1 MSDGHVCY
9 DIMICQD
16 GVTRAVPVING
27 EKQDPTYKNMW
38 KKEKPEKDE
47 KDEKK
52 EKPKVT
58 IQDRIQGQVE
68 DYISAVE
75 GIVDNFIKNDYKLKY
90 DCYAH
95 LSNLGCKAVHA
106 RKMRQFY
113 IDCFNE
119 LVDVYN
125 KDDEYYLEAWSH
137 LKPKYHKKMMD
148 FYGIIC
154 DDIDRL
160 IKNATAQR
168 KPRKKKTLSAERLV
182 KKIKYQVEFPELKL
196 VSVNPE
202 KIIGANELWVYNT
215 KYNRLGVYRAE
226 NSIRGFS
233 VKGTTLLHFDETES
247 VEKTVRKPK
256 EALANLKKGA
266 LKKALNSM
274 KTQEKQLKG
283 RIGKDTILL
292 GAFF

>member
-1 MSDGHVCY
+1 
-9 DIMICQD
+9 
-16 GVTRAVPVING
+16 
-27 EKQDPTYKNMW
+27 
-38 KKEKPEKDE
+38 
-47 KDEKK
+47 
-52 EKPKVT
+52 
-58 IQDRIQGQVE
+58 
-68 DYISAVE
+68 
-75 GIVDNFIKNDYKLKY
+75 
-90 DCYAH
+90 
-95 LSNLGCKAVHA
+95 
-106 RKMRQFY
+106 
-113 IDCFNE
+113 
-119 LVDVYN
+119 
-125 KDDEYYLEAWSH
+125 
-137 LKPKYHKKMMD
+137 MD

-292 GAFF
+292 SVFY